1 MDNSKIIVTQFWSPF
16 SLLDSNLPEAK
27 NVSLRNNLPCKS
39 LEFFI
44 LFIEYLKT
52 YYSDYHIY
60 ICSNGS
66 PRKIQ
71 EIIEIFDNNY
81 ELIDKERF
89 DINLQKKYHIK
100 IFEENL
106 PHTTGF
112 FRCIFDQLNFCYKNN
127 ADFFQIESDS
137 LIAYNCEKDL
147 EGKDFVCYEKTATLE
162 PRLLFI
168 NKKSLTDEYM
178 SFLNEGFNN
187 IDFCLNQLTEGPLSS
202 RFCNTNYNWG
212 DLSQKDKQIHD
223 SNGQVVLSFLKTNP
237 IKSKYYDNILP
248 IIEDL
253 VKENKI

>member
-1 MDNSKIIVTQFWSPF
+1 MDNSKIIVTQFWCPF
-16 SLLDSNLPEAK
+16 SLLDSNLPEPK
-27 NVSLRNNLPCKS
+27 SVSNKNNLTCKS

-66 PRKIQ
+66 LRKIQ
-71 EIIEIFDNNY
+71 EIIEIFDDSY
-81 ELIDKERF
+81 EFIDQGKF
-89 DINLQKKYHIK
+89 DVNLQKKYHIK

-127 ADFFQIESDS
+127 VDFFQIESDS

-147 EGKDFVCYEKTATLE
+147 ENKDFVCYEKTGTLE

-168 NKKSLTDEYM
+168 NKKNLTDEYM
-178 SFLNEGFNN
+178 SFLNEGSNN

-202 RFCNTNYNWG
+202 RFCNDNHSWG

-223 SNGQVVLSFLKTNP
+223 SNGQIVLSFLKANP
-237 IKSKYYDNILP
+237 IKSKYYDKILP
-248 IIEDL
+248 IIENL
-253 VKENKI
+253 IKENKI